1 LNLKNDVDIG
11 SSPRFQIK
19 LEEVYSKL
27 RKLKDP
33 TFKPKEV
40 NPYEAWDDGGV

>member
-1 LNLKNDVDIG
+1 LNLKTYVDKG
-11 SSPRFQIK
+11 SSLRFQIN

-33 TFKPKEV
+33 TFKPKEG
-40 NPYEAWDDGGV
+40 NPYEARDNEGV